1 MNRGRD
7 MGHIHPC
14 SPAYLILITR
24 EPCLLPELLDRTD
37 GGGGEGRVD
46 GGEVDKWGTML
57 RALARARPSTGGGG
71 EGNNAKSVSE
81 SKTPN
86 SLC

>member
-1 MNRGRD
+1 

-46 GGEVDKWGTML
+46 GGEVDKWGSGVEEGGL
-57 RALARARPSTGGGG
+57 GWLGRAGVIEEISYKHG
-71 EGNNAKSVSE
+71 
-81 SKTPN
+81 
-86 SLC
+86 